1 MVMNQLGKELKPG
14 RILIVTQ
21 NRHYNKLGLLL
32 SVHGSKDTSY
42 KVLVLDD
49 QSFSSASST
58 SIKV

>member
-14 RILIVTQ
+14 RVLIVTQ
-21 NRHYNKLGLLL
+21 SRHYNKLGLLL

-49 QSFSSASST
+49 QSFATASIT
-58 SIKV
+58 SLKV